1 MEKSKATTSKM
12 VDSASATCKGCKK
25 VLSDSNKLRHI
36 THTSCRQHYSK
47 KEMNHFRDLA
57 AERKSLKEKEYY
69 SKNKESIRA
78 KREEKLEQSKRN
90 RQDPLTLTDTCKSCN
105 KTFPETSLLKHIT
118 HSKSCL
124 KQYNEEFEHEFGFL
138 RYWAEQ
144 QKKDWDADNFTV
156 NKASIYSKKVA
167 QRKEK
172 SEKKK
177 AISDQL
183 TETCK
188 SCKKKFWD
196 TSFLKH
202 IGQKQSCKEEY
213 TDEELDFITGWAKE
227 RKRLYNI
234 DYREENK
241 EALALKRSQKNKE
254 QREKKQQDITA
265 QHIQNS
271 KKCFRSNK
279 LTYERNARTENKIH
293 FDVGKDN
300 FFPVFQTFQTYK
312 LSKEDSQKIGSF
324 KNRFQDMFD
333 KFEREIDKVAA
344 NTKEMEY
351 EYNPDHCYTQE
362 QYLKNPEKYNNIKGS
377 FDKLEDMWSTLM
389 RPNYQIR
396 NEWHDLC
403 LNIDLTLKEIA
414 TTLKKSYEWEANCFC
429 DKCLRVKDISAKKE
443 KKLRKKMLDKIFAS
457 GRCPKLS

>member
-1 MEKSKATTSKM
+1 MENSEATTSKL
-12 VDSASATCKGCKK
+12 VDSATCKGCKK
-25 VLSDSNKLRHI
+25 VLSDSIKLKHI
-36 THTSCRQHYSK
+36 IHSTCKQHYSK
-47 KEMNHFRDLA
+47 KEMDYFRDLA

-69 SKNKESIRA
+69 RKNKESIRA
-78 KREEKLEQSKRN
+78 KQEEKLEQSRKKR
-90 RQDPLTLTDTCKSCN
+90 QHPLTSTDTCKSCN
-105 KTFPETSLLKHIT
+105 KTFPENSLLKHIT

-124 KQYNEEFEHEFGFL
+124 KQYNEEFEQEFGFL
-138 RYWAEQ
+138 RYWAEE
-144 QKKDWDADNFTV
+144 QKKDLDANNFIE
-156 NKASIYSKKVA
+156 NKASIYSKRAA

-172 SEKKK
+172 YEKKK
-177 AISDQL
+177 TINDEL

-188 SCKKKFWD
+188 SCKKKFWH
-196 TSFLKH
+196 TVFLKH

-213 TDEELDFITGWAKE
+213 TDEELDFITGWAEE

-254 QREKKQQDITA
+254 QREKKQQEITA
-265 QHIQNS
+265 EYIQSS

-279 LTYERNARTENKIH
+279 LTYESNARTENKIH
-293 FDVGKDN
+293 FNVGKDN

-312 LSKEDSQKIGSF
+312 LSKEDSQKIGLF

-362 QYLKNPEKYNNIKGS
+362 QYIKNPKKYNNIKGS
-377 FDKLEDMWSTLM
+377 FNKLEDMWSTLM

-396 NEWHDLC
+396 DEWHDLC
-403 LNIDLTLKEIA
+403 LDIDLTLKEIA
-414 TTLKKSYEWEANCFC
+414 TKLKKPYEWEANCFC
-429 DKCLRVKDISAKKE
+429 DKCLRVKDINAKEE